1 MLLVGL
7 TGGIG
12 SGKST
17 VARMLEERGAVVF
30 DADVLARAAVE
41 PGTPGHDAVVERF
54 GSNVL
59 LPGGA
64 LDREALASIVFADP
78 AARRDLEAIVHPEV
92 RRLFAEG
99 CERYQGTDAVV
110 VFGAPLLVETGM
122 HTAFDVLIVVSAPVE
137 RQIERLMRDRGMSE
151 AAIRA
156 RIDAQLPFEEKAA
169 VADVLI
175 DNDGSLEDL
184 DGRVDRAW
192 TELRE
197 RAMAGGRGAQGA
209 RANARAFAPHDTT
222 G

>member
-17 VARMLEERGAVVF
+17 VAHLLEHRGAVVF

-41 PGTPGHDAVVERF
+41 AGTPGHQAVVERF
-54 GSNVL
+54 GGNVL
-59 LPGGA
+59 APGGE

-99 CERYQGTDAVV
+99 TEAYRDSNRVV
-110 VFGAPLLVETGM
+110 VFSAPLLVETGM
-122 HTAFDVLIVVSAPVE
+122 HTAFDLLVVVSTPVQT
-137 RQIERLMRDRGMSE
+137 QIERLLRDRGMSE
-151 AAIRA
+151 PAIRA
-156 RIDAQLPFEEKAA
+156 RIDAQAPLEAKAE
-169 VADVLI
+169 VADVLV
-175 DNDGSLEDL
+175 DNGGTRQDL
-184 DGRVDRAW
+184 ADQVDRLWA
-192 TELRE
+192 ELS
-197 RAMAGGRGAQGA
+197 A
-209 RANARAFAPHDTT
+209 RAA

>member
-1 MLLVGL
+1 VLLVGL

-30 DADVLARAAVE
+30 DADVLAREAVE

-54 GSNVL
+54 GPHVL

-110 VFGAPLLVETGM
+110 VFSAPLLVETGM
-122 HTAFDVLIVVSAPVE
+122 HTAFDVLVVVSAPVE
-137 RQIERLMRDRGMSE
+137 QQVERLMRDRGMAE
-151 AAIRA
+151 EAIRA
-156 RIDAQLPFEEKAA
+156 RIGAQLALEDKAA
-169 VADVLI
+169 VADVI
-175 DNDGSLEDL
+175 VDNEGSLAEL
-184 DGRVDRAW
+184 RGQVDRVW
-192 TELRE
+192 TELRQ
-197 RAMAGGRGAQGA
+197 RSLA
-209 RANARAFAPHDTT
+209 TT

>member
-17 VARMLEERGAVVF
+17 VARMLEERGAIVF
-30 DADVLARAAVE
+30 DADVLARQAVE

-54 GSNVL
+54 GPNVL
-59 LPGGA
+59 LPGGG
-64 LDREALASIVFADP
+64 LDREALGSIVFADP

-92 RRLFAEG
+92 RRLLAEG
-99 CERYQGTDAVV
+99 CERYRDTDAVV

-137 RQIERLMRDRGMSE
+137 RQVERLMRNRAMSE
-151 AAIRA
+151 DAIHA
-156 RIDAQLPFEEKAA
+156 RIEAQLPLEDKVA
-169 VADVLI
+169 VADLVI
-175 DNDGSLEDL
+175 DNDGSLEEL
-184 DGRVDRAW
+184 ERRVDGVW
-192 TELRE
+192 TELRH
-197 RAMAGGRGAQGA
+197 RAMA
-209 RANARAFAPHDTT
+209 TT